1 MTSRRTN
8 FLYEDNFYVIMA
20 VIDIDMLQND
30 EKLNLE
36 IN

>member
-8 FLYEDNFYVIMA
+8 FLCEDHFYVIFA

-30 EKLNLE
+30 DELNLE